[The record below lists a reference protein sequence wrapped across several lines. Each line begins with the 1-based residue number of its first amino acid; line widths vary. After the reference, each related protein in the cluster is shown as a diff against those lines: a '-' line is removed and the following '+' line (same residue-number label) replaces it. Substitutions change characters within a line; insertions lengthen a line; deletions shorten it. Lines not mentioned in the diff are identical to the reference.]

1 MARQGAAYGTIWHQ
15 VMATIDF
22 ARTGSEQEIRQ
33 AVQELVRTGRMRDEE
48 TSVLNY
54 HRLYLFFSSEQGRR
68 MREADQ
74 DGRLHREQ
82 PFVMGKPAKEIFSD
96 RTEEEIVLVQG
107 IIDAF
112 YETEE
117 GIILL
122 DYKTDALK
130 PGEEEK
136 LVSRYQE
143 QMILYGRA
151 LEDMMG
157 QPVAEC
163 ILYSFS
169 LGKEIP
175 CPVRNF

>member
-1 MARQGAAYGTIWHQ
+1 M
-15 VMATIDF
+15 
-22 ARTGSEQEIRQ
+22 
-33 AVQELVRTGRMRDEE
+33 
-48 TSVLNY
+48 
-54 HRLYLFFSSEQGRR
+54 
-68 MREADQ
+68 
-74 DGRLHREQ
+74 
-82 PFVMGKPAKEIFSD
+82 SD
-96 RTEEEIVLVQG
+96 RTEEETVLVQG

-143 QMILYGRA
+143 QMILYARA
-151 LEDMMG
+151 LEDMLG
-157 QPVAEC
+157 QPVAKC

-169 LGKEIP
+169 LGKGIP
-175 CPVRNF
+175 CPVRNC